1 MGWLAGGEG
10 EGEKRADCAKENK
23 RDRETSRDRKRE
35 ETGLEG
41 ERQRGGC
48 VVTSASERAWEG
60 SREGRAEGPT
70 GPEQLV
76 MKTCPGET
84 PRAEPGSNSEP
95 QIPGSAGGRP
105 GHSGA
110 GQKVGSLYP
119 VQSPLWHRDQPEE
132 VSSPV
137 LLLLCQAHPPR
148 PQHRGAPFSPARQRL
163 TACCHCSRGSSGR
176 RPAAA
181 GTAGPPGE
189 PARQGESELGQLQQ
203 RWGAGVKAGSWIR
216 GALGEN
222 KGEEARVR
230 GKVLGG
236 MSERVRLG
244 WG

>member
-95 QIPGSAGGRP
+95 DTRLCRRKARALRCRAEGGVPVPSAVPSLAPG
-105 GHSGA
+105 
-110 GQKVGSLYP
+110 
-119 VQSPLWHRDQPEE
+119 
-132 VSSPV
+132 
-137 LLLLCQAHPPR
+137 
-148 PQHRGAPFSPARQRL
+148 PARGGVQPSPSPSVPSPPSQ
-163 TACCHCSRGSSGR
+163 A
-176 RPAAA
+176 PA
-181 GTAGPPGE
+181 P
-189 PARQGESELGQLQQ
+189 
-203 RWGAGVKAGSWIR
+203 R
-216 GALGEN
+216 GALLTCTAEADCLLSLFPGELRP
-222 KGEEARVR
+222 EACCSRNCRATWRACKTGRVR
-230 GKVLGG
+230 ARPAPAEVGRRGQGG
-236 MSERVRLG
+236 ILDSRSTWREQRG
-244 WG
+244 GGQGQGEGPGGDE